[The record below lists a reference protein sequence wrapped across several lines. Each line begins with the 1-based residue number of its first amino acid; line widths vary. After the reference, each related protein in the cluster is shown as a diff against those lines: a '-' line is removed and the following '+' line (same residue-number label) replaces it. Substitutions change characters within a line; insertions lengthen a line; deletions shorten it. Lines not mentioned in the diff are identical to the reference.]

1 VGERRG
7 VERRPHLN
15 SIRYS
20 VTVLE
25 FRDRRRVDLRGEVVD
40 ISDRGIGIK
49 TDFPLERG
57 HVLTFNDNI
66 GHPTGVVAWSLR
78 VQNNGYRVGVK
89 FIWEV
94 ENRRAPGQ

>member
-1 VGERRG
+1 VGERRD
-7 VERRPHLN
+7 VERRAQIG

-25 FRDRRRVDLRGEVVD
+25 FRDRRRIDLRGEVVD
-40 ISDRGIGIK
+40 ISESGIGIT

-57 HVLTFNDNI
+57 HVLTFSDNI
-66 GHPTGVVAWSLR
+66 GHPTGIVEWSSR

-89 FIWEV
+89 FAWEA